1 NGLKAHARTA
11 DNLEV
16 YRRWEEVRAK
26 NWLTENQKKML
37 QNVEQEHI
45 LLENEK
51 KEFELLPYD
60 QITDVA
66 NGSRDVRAFIFER
79 NGEWYVV
86 YWHISGNKKLE
97 LPLKKSDVKLYETLG
112 REAKITNLRNNI
124 SVPVSNR
131 RYLKATKATKEELL
145 NAFRNAKIV
154 N

>member
-1 NGLKAHARTA
+1 
-11 DNLEV
+11 
-16 YRRWEEVRAK
+16 
-26 NWLTENQKKML
+26 
-37 QNVEQEHI
+37 
-45 LLENEK
+45 
-51 KEFELLPYD
+51 
-60 QITDVA
+60 
-66 NGSRDVRAFIFER
+66 DVRAFIFER